1 MHRQT
6 VKGKIDGKITAG
18 KLPKAH
24 RWNRPLTPPRSGLV
38 QRRFSWIDVRLVRW
52 RIQFDLSVNAS
63 IVSQKFIYIAVPLAE
78 FKSPF
83 IPLFQRGNISEKT

>member
-38 QRRFSWIDVRLVRW
+38 QRR
-52 RIQFDLSVNAS
+52 
-63 IVSQKFIYIAVPLAE
+63 VSQILQDLPDGEFSSILASSVAAFISVHLITRSALANT
-78 FKSPF
+78 FGGS
-83 IPLFQRGNISEKT
+83 